1 MYLKPV
7 LEYTCWIFTL
17 IEALGHK
24 LEVFL
29 FFIYLFI
36 YFWWGKFFRKR
47 IKLYFYIMYQSI
59 SSVEHFFFSFPLNF
73 FFISTRFLFL
83 LIYLSLAQCWIFCY
97 LYCFEV
103 FVFVPFRTLL
113 MLVSMNKAKF
123 SLEKKFIAF

>member
-29 FFIYLFI
+29 FFIYLF
-36 YFWWGKFFRKR
+36 FFDEA
-47 IKLYFYIMYQSI
+47 
-59 SSVEHFFFSFPLNF
+59 SSSEKVLNYTFTLCINQFLQLNTFFFFSFKLL
-73 FFISTRFLFL
+73 FISTRFLCL
-83 LIYLSLAQCWIFCY
+83 LICLSLAQCWIFCY

-103 FVFVPFRTLL
+103 FIFVPFRTLL
-113 MLVSMNKAKF
+113 MLVSVNKAKF